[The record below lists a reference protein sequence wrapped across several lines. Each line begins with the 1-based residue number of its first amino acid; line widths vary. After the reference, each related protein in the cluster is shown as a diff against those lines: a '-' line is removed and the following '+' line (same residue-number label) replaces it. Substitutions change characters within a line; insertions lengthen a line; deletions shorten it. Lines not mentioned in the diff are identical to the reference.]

1 VRALGQAASGFG
13 PNGAGRFSAARVPGD
28 SHRDLRNSR
37 RHRIAGAAI
46 CALAAIG
53 LTLLL
58 IAVLPAN
65 VRAAREGITIG
76 GKPPTPLVAR
86 SLIQGIFLTGRSP
99 QRLDRMARCA
109 SALRARDGLPR
120 TPSWFKESG
129 IEGPMQF
136 EDHPTVRNLV
146 KRAPNLSTREAP
158 D

>member
-1 VRALGQAASGFG
+1 MAAARCTRCIVPSAGGPFGLASGAQDQSRRDVPSHRVRALGQAASGFG
-13 PNGAGRFSAARVPGD
+13 PNGAGRLSAARVPGD

-86 SLIQGIFLTGRSP
+86 SLIQGIFLTATIAAAI
-99 QRLDRMARCA
+99 LA
-109 SALRARDGLPR
+109 
-120 TPSWFKESG
+120 
-129 IEGPMQF
+129 
-136 EDHPTVRNLV
+136 
-146 KRAPNLSTREAP
+146 
-158 D
+158 